1 MENKKNL
8 KWLWITLAVVVVA
21 ALGCY
26 LAYSA
31 SQKGSVDSVF
41 SLSVLLT
48 GIFVITAL
56 GYMLGSVSIKGVS
69 LGTAGVFLVA
79 ILFGF
84 LCSLKGLK
92 EIPVLGN
99 FFLDSSSSVTKYY
112 KSVVSNVGLVMFVDG
127 IS

>member
-56 GYMLGSVSIKGVS
+56 GYMLGMQGKGQFPS
-69 LGTAGVFLVA
+69 Q
-79 ILFGF
+79 
-84 LCSLKGLK
+84 
-92 EIPVLGN
+92 GN
-99 FFLDSSSSVTKYY
+99 TQHQSC
-112 KSVVSNVGLVMFVDG
+112 GCG
-127 IS
+127 